1 MKRASIFALLVV
13 TLAACS
19 GGGDESATAESASVD
34 MVVPTKVEMYE
45 PPPAEPAS
53 GFERRAGEDVA
64 SAPANASEAAPASAP
79 ATATAATQAVQ
90 GIGAADTMA
99 FIPPEPG
106 TVPGVAAVSLNPM
119 LVRTGT
125 AVLEVDS
132 LEEGIARVRTLAR
145 RVGGLVGNT
154 TISAGTE
161 ETRRAQMELRI
172 PSINFDQAVG
182 ELSPIGKVE
191 SVNVTAEDVG
201 EEYTDVSARV
211 ANARQIEARLLTLL
225 NTREGRL
232 DEVLN
237 MEREVARVRGEIEQ
251 YEGRL
256 RYLRSRASVSLLT
269 IALHE
274 PQTVMGG
281 TPPGERPIRDAFL
294 TAWYSFVRLLAGLIA
309 SLGVLIPLGVLAF
322 LGWRVVRR
330 ALRREEERAAE
341 QREALRQARAHAPA
355 PKTTATSGVPGVESE
370 ADAEAEG
377 PVARV

>member
-1 MKRASIFALLVV
+1 M
-13 TLAACS
+13 
-19 GGGDESATAESASVD
+19 
-34 MVVPTKVEMYE
+34 
-45 PPPAEPAS
+45 
-53 GFERRAGEDVA
+53 ERRAAEDA
-64 SAPANASEAAPASAP
+64 SSAPV
-79 ATATAATQAVQ
+79 TATRAPQ
-90 GIGAADTMA
+90 GISAADTMA

-106 TVPGVAAVSLNPM
+106 MVPGVAAVSLNPM

-132 LEEGIARVRTLAR
+132 LEEGIARVRELAR

-172 PSINFDQAVG
+172 PSINFDDAVSA
-182 ELSPIGKVE
+182 LAPIGKVE

-211 ANARQIEARLLTLL
+211 ANARQMEARLLELL

-232 DEVLN
+232 EEVLN
-237 MEREVARVRGEIEQ
+237 LEREVARVRGEIEQ

-269 IALHE
+269 ITLHE
-274 PQTVMGG
+274 PQTVMG
-281 TPPGERPIRDAFL
+281 TTPGERPIRDAFL

-309 SLGVLIPLGVLAF
+309 SMGVLIPLGVLAYV
-322 LGWRVVRR
+322 GWRVFRGV
-330 ALRREEERAAE
+330 LRREEQRSAAYRETLRRTRAA
-341 QREALRQARAHAPA
+341 APA
-355 PKTTATSGVPGVESE
+355 PTTPPTSGVPGVESE

>member
-1 MKRASIFALLVV
+1 MKRASFFSLLLVA
-13 TLAACS
+13 LAAC

-34 MVVPTKVEMYE
+34 MVVPATEAMSD
-45 PPPAEPAS
+45 PAAAAPAS
-53 GFERRAGEDVA
+53 GLERRVGEDVS
-64 SAPANASEAAPASAP
+64 SAPASSSASAP
-79 ATATAATQAVQ
+79 ATATATTQAAQVTVS
-90 GIGAADTMA
+90 AADTTA

-145 RVGGLVGNT
+145 LVGGLVGNT

-211 ANARQIEARLLTLL
+211 ANARQMEARLLELL

-232 DEVLN
+232 EEVLN
-237 MEREVARVRGEIEQ
+237 LEREVARVRGEIEQ

-256 RYLRSRASVSLLT
+256 RYLRSRSSVSLLT

-281 TPPGERPIRDAFL
+281 PPSGERPIRDALL

-309 SLGVLIPLGVLAF
+309 SMGVLIPLGVLAYV
-322 LGWRVVRR
+322 GWRVFRGF
-330 ALRREEERAAE
+330 LRREEERSAAY
-341 QREALRQARAHAPA
+341 RETLRRTRAHAASSTPA
-355 PKTTATSGVPGVESE
+355 PSGVPGVESE
-370 ADAEAEG
+370 ADAEAGE